1 MKIPLFPL
9 DTVIFPAGELQLR
22 LFEPRYL
29 DMVSECMRTES
40 GFGICLIREGEE
52 AGQTAEFFPMGTYVK
67 IIDWDQMDDGL
78 LGITVKGEQRFR
90 VERTEIQQ
98 DNLCLG
104 EVTLLDED
112 DELLPVSYQGF
123 SDLLKEIANRYE
135 LPFMDEPER
144 FEEASWVSDRLA
156 ELLPFDIAA
165 KQSLLEMDNAL
176 SRFDYIQALLEK
188 IDSGQYTNNS

>member
-1 MKIPLFPL
+1 
-9 DTVIFPAGELQLR
+9 
-22 LFEPRYL
+22 
-29 DMVSECMRTES
+29 
-40 GFGICLIREGEE
+40 
-52 AGQTAEFFPMGTYVK
+52 MGTYVK

-90 VERTEIQQ
+90 VEQTEIQP
-98 DNLCLG
+98 DKLCLG

-112 DELLPVSYQGF
+112 DELLPVSYKGF

-156 ELLPFDIAA
+156 ELLPFEITA

-188 IDSGQYTNNS
+188 IDSGQYSNNS

>member
-1 MKIPLFPL
+1 MKIALFPL
-9 DTVIFPAGELQLR
+9 NTVIFPEGELQLR

-29 DMVSECMRTES
+29 DMVSECLRTET

-52 AGQTAEFFPMGTYVK
+52 AGQVADFFPMGTYVK

-90 VERTEIQQ
+90 VEQTEIQP
-98 DNLCLG
+98 DKLCLG

-112 DELLPVSYQGF
+112 DELLPVSYKGF

-156 ELLPFDIAA
+156 ELLPFEITA

-188 IDSGQYTNNS
+188 IDSGQYSNNS